1 MTQAGS
7 APIGTSF
14 AIFSCARRRRGP
26 TCRPGPTSM
35 KSTSQLEGRSFSPG
49 RSVMNTSKMLILA
62 ALASLATAG
71 AHAADAPKGACTLL
85 TQPEIDSIT
94 GGKSGAGSAMDQE
107 VPAKSGQPVTV
118 YICMW
123 PVPGIGGQVVI
134 SMAPMPPGQTAKS
147 LSQDNAGMKALRD
160 QHYTEEAKDF
170 GQSSCSGMAPPAS
183 AKDGLS

>member
-1 MTQAGS
+1 
-7 APIGTSF
+7 
-14 AIFSCARRRRGP
+14 
-26 TCRPGPTSM
+26 
-35 KSTSQLEGRSFSPG
+35 
-49 RSVMNTSKMLILA
+49 MNTSKMLILA
-62 ALASLATAG
+62 TLASLATAG

-183 AKDGLS
+183 AKDGLSMTACTAAPNGKLISVTFMSPTKKLSLEQTNDLLNKAIARMH